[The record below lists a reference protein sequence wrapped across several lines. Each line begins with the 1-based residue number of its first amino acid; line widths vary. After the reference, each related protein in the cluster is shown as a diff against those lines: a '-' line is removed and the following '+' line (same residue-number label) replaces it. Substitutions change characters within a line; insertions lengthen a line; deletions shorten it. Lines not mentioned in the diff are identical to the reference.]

1 MRGASFFTRQSRV
14 SASLKSYYRAGLK
27 VPFSHGWPPAYC
39 GTAKRPGAVLSR
51 ESRSLVAPSWSPRA
65 RAPFSNHHQTAGKQ
79 SRLSRG
85 FSMGPWP
92 LRGSNG
98 WPWRGLGTGARVFVR
113 FL

>member
-1 MRGASFFTRQSRV
+1 MREVLFAFLGLVSPLARKTHLGAEGAVFAR
-14 SASLKSYYRAGLK
+14 L
-27 VPFSHGWPPAYC
+27 PFLFLLPYC
-39 GTAKRPGAVLSR
+39 GPARSGAFPR
-51 ESRSLVAPSWSPRA
+51 TQESGSPNWSPCA

-98 WPWRGLGTGARVFVR
+98 WPWRGLGTEARVFVR